1 MCDYSLMVI
10 PNRLAEEG
18 EELVTHRFWTGSLG
32 FASPLDLCKAALP
45 LGRRLVFW
53 SRPHE
58 NPFYPP
64 ETNGIMYFK
73 LRKTNTRAICIPP
86 GTRLILQD
94 IPQSLQRDLEVGPT
108 EEVTFTQF
116 TAAANTFRNAVR
128 FRNGREVL
136 LQELREGQRVNV
148 LSLSSGQAFE
158 PVQEG
163 REVLLRRR

>member
-1 MCDYSLMVI
+1 MCDYSLMAI

-18 EELVTHRFWTGSLG
+18 EGLVTHRFWTGSLG
-32 FASPLDLCKAALP
+32 FASPLDMCKAALP

-53 SRPHE
+53 PMPHE
-58 NPFYPP
+58 N
-64 ETNGIMYFK
+64 MYFK
-73 LRKTNTRAICIPP
+73 LREANTRAICIPP

-94 IPQSLQRDLEVGPT
+94 IPQSLRCDLEVGPT
-108 EEVTFTQF
+108 EEVTFTQLN
-116 TAAANTFRNAVR
+116 AAANTFRDAVR

-136 LQELREGQRVNV
+136 LQKLREGQRVKV

>member
-1 MCDYSLMVI
+1 MCDYSLMAI

-32 FASPLDLCKAALP
+32 FASPLDMCKAALP

-53 SRPHE
+53 PMPHE
-58 NPFYPP
+58 N
-64 ETNGIMYFK
+64 MYFR
-73 LRKTNTRAICIPP
+73 LREANTRAICIPP

-94 IPQSLQRDLEVGPT
+94 IPQSLQCDLEVGPT

-116 TAAANTFRNAVR
+116 TAAANTFRDAVR

-136 LQELREGQRVNV
+136 LQELREGQRVKV
-148 LSLSSGQAFE
+148 LDLSAEAFE
-158 PVQEG
+158 PVPE
-163 REVLLRRR
+163 EEPELLFRRR

>member
-10 PNRLAEEG
+10 PNRLAQEG

-32 FASPLDLCKAALP
+32 FASPLDVCKPALP
-45 LGRRLVFW
+45 LGRRLGFW
-53 SRPHE
+53 PRPHE
-58 NPFYPP
+58 N
-64 ETNGIMYFK
+64 MYFK

-108 EEVTFTQF
+108 EEVTFTQL
-116 TAAANTFRNAVR
+116 TAAANTFRDAVR

-136 LQELREGQRVNV
+136 LQELREGQRVKV
-148 LSLSSGQAFE
+148 LNLSAEACE
-158 PVQEG
+158 PVPEEQPE
-163 REVLLRRR
+163 LLFRRR